1 MQLSSTT
8 LHRYARILRDFSSTA
23 NTGAYMASFP
33 QWLSDRLRREDITPA
48 DLARR
53 IQRSPSAVYQ
63 WLSGDTHP
71 SDENIRRLSRVLRVD
86 RLVIYQALGKL
97 KPPEQLREE
106 LAAEALAI
114 LEALPPQSQEL
125 AIRIL
130 RDLQEHQESEGTA

>member
-1 MQLSSTT
+1 M
-8 LHRYARILRDFSSTA
+8 A
-23 NTGAYMASFP
+23 NFP
-33 QWLSDRLRREDITPA
+33 QWLNDRLARESLTPA

-63 WLSGDTHP
+63 WLSGETRP
-71 SDENIRRLSRVLRVD
+71 TDENIRRLSRVLRVD

-106 LAAEALAI
+106 LATEALVI
-114 LEALPPQSQEL
+114 LESLTPQSQEL

-130 RDLQEHQESEGTA
+130 RDLQEHQENEGTA